1 MPFLNG
7 PNIHLELWHDVGRG
21 HSSKRRGR
29 RILCDKQHPVGR
41 VNLERN
47 AQVAQ
52 HTRLRRGT
60 LASRK
65 LNQIGRREYQLPF
78 SIANSSFVGKEPGNL
93 RRYGVALFEK

>member
-7 PNIHLELWHDVGRG
+7 PNIDLELWHSVGQG
-21 HSSKRRGR
+21 HSSKRSGC
-29 RILCDKQHPVGR
+29 RILGDKQHSVGR

-65 LNQIGRREYQLPF
+65 FNQIGRREYQLTF

>member
-7 PNIHLELWHDVGRG
+7 PNIDLELWHTVGRG
-21 HSSKRRGR
+21 HSSKRRGC
-29 RILCDKQHPVGR
+29 RILRDKQYPVGR

-52 HTRLRRGT
+52 HTRLRRGA

-65 LNQIGRREYQLPF
+65 LNQIGRREYQLLF
-78 SIANSSFVGKEPGNL
+78 SIANSSL
-93 RRYGVALFEK
+93 